1 MFKNQSLRSCGLLI
15 VAASSMFVAA
25 CKGPA
30 GDPGP
35 AGAAGTAGATGATGA
50 KGDVGSANVTQVSY
64 NTPFAPTASRVLTLP
79 ASIDKATIDKS
90 LVVVYIQNAGNTAL
104 WYQIPG
110 LVLTDDFRYFV
121 GTSATTQNITIIRA
135 SGTAITSISAVRVL
149 IIPAATVV
157 NGRKAAVDYSDYEAV
172 KAYYHLAD

>member
-1 MFKNQSLRSCGLLI
+1 MNKVHTFRQYGLLLVSAFI
-15 VAASSMFVAA
+15 IGLAG

-35 AGAAGTAGATGATGA
+35 AGGTGATGATGA
-50 KGDVGSANVTQVSY
+50 TGPAGTANVTQVTF
-64 NTPFAPTASRVLTLP
+64 NTAFAPSGGGRILNLP

-90 LVVVYIQNAGNTAL
+90 LVVVYIQNATNTAL

-110 LVLTDDFRYFV
+110 LVLTDDFRYYV
-121 GTSATTQNITIIRA
+121 GTSTTTQSITIIRA
-135 SGTAITSISAVRVL
+135 SGTAVASVSAVRVL